1 MARKRQARR
10 CTARRTNG
18 QPCKAYAILG
28 GEVCTAHGGS
38 SWRVKVNALV
48 RHWEPI
54 VGGAYDRA
62 YQRWRREVFDWHVRR
77 ILGAASILGT
87 DPANVTEGD
96 LLWLAIDGQIP
107 SETTTPKIRV
117 DRRYGPRT
125 RAQLATRAARQAARK
140 AAGDKSS
147 AETPPGPRGS
157 RRASQREQR
166 ISGTMEGIAR
176 TLPWGAHAREEEEGV
191 VRCRSRRR

>member
-1 MARKRQARR
+1 MARKRQARG
-10 CTARRTNG
+10 CKARRSNG
-18 QPCKAYAILG
+18 QPCNAYAVLG
-28 GEVCTAHGGS
+28 CEVCTAHGGA
-38 SWRVKVNALV
+38 SWRVKMNGIV

-107 SETTTPKIRV
+107 SETTVPKIRV
-117 DRRYGPRT
+117 DRRYGPR
-125 RAQLATRAARQAARK
+125 RPAQLATRAARQAARK
-140 AAGDKSS
+140 AADDRSS
-147 AETPPGPRGS
+147 AKSVT
-157 RRASQREQR
+157 
-166 ISGTMEGIAR
+166 
-176 TLPWGAHAREEEEGV
+176 
-191 VRCRSRRR
+191 RST